1 MSQTAKYQL
10 WIVLAA
16 AVVFFTNLGVTA
28 LWDLDE
34 PLYASCAREM
44 LQRDD
49 WVVPR
54 YNGEIFFDKPPLMFW
69 TMIGGFEL
77 FGVNEF
83 AARFWS
89 AVLGIGTALL
99 TYHLGRLLFNAK
111 VGFWAGLAMSSHI
124 LFTISARAATVD
136 SALTFV
142 TTLAV
147 LLFVVA
153 GWPRR
158 TMTHSD
164 PISPIPP
171 ISPMGAMGGMGL
183 MRRSET
189 ASYKREKSGL
199 AFLPRSWLLFA
210 LIYACMG
217 VAVLGKGPVGLLLP
231 GATLGLFLLIM
242 NQPPA
247 PERPRPTTWLGRAAA
262 WLRAMLRPFAPQNLL
277 RVTWAMRPLTA
288 VAVVAAVA
296 LPWYVLVDLRTN
308 GAWLEQFLGKYN
320 FGPFLRP
327 FLGHRGPFFYHIVA
341 VLIFFFPWAVFLTP
355 TLLQMV
361 RRIRERHPWWPGYV
375 LMACWL
381 GVFFAFWSA
390 CSTKLPHYVLP
401 AYPALALLT
410 GCFLHDWLADP
421 ARVNPRWIKHA
432 NATLVF
438 VGAGILV
445 VVPIVAYYFVPG
457 EGLIGLVGLTLIIG
471 GGVCWHYH
479 RRGQLQPMMAAFT
492 VTSVAFI
499 TAVFGF
505 AANYVDRH
513 QNSEAIVAA
522 ICADSSEP
530 PQMAGYRFLEA
541 SMVYYAGGNVPCL
554 EAGQVAE
561 FLAASPRAYLVTIDE
576 HAAEVEEHFPG
587 EFRELTRQPRFL
599 KRNQEVVVFARRGPT
614 ERQYMA
620 GVTSSKARQ

>member
-1 MSQTAKYQL
+1 MSQNVKYQL
-10 WIVLAA
+10 WIALAA
-16 AVVFFTNLGVTA
+16 AVVFFTNLGVTG

-44 LQRDD
+44 WQCDD

-54 YNGEIFFDKPPLMFW
+54 YNGDYFFDKPPLMFW
-69 TMIGGFEL
+69 TMIAGFEM
-77 FGVNEF
+77 FGISEF

-89 AVLGIGTALL
+89 AVLGVGTALL

-111 VGFWAGLAMSSHI
+111 VGLWAGLAMSSHI

-158 TMTHSD
+158 TMSHSD
-164 PISPIPP
+164 PISPMPP
-171 ISPMGAMGGMGL
+171 ILPMGVMGL
-183 MRRSET
+183 MRLMGRSET
-189 ASYKREKSGL
+189 ASYAL
-199 AFLPRSWLLFA
+199 VPRSWLMFA

-217 VAVLGKGPVGLLLP
+217 VAVLGKGPVGFLLP
-231 GATLGLFLLIM
+231 VATLGLFLLIV
-242 NQPPA
+242 NQPAA
-247 PERPRPTTWLGRAAA
+247 PERPQPTSRSGRVAAGI
-262 WLRAMLRPFAPQNLL
+262 RAMLRPFAPGNFL

-296 LPWYVLVDLRTN
+296 LPWYVLVGQRTD
-308 GAWLEQFLGKYN
+308 GLWLKAFFLKYN
-320 FGPFLRP
+320 AEAYLSPS
-327 FLGHRGPFFYHIVA
+327 LGHSGPFFYHFVA

-355 TLLQMV
+355 TIMQTV
-361 RRIRERHPWWPGYV
+361 RRIRDHHPWWPGYV

-421 ARVNPRWIKHA
+421 ARVNRRWIQHA

-438 VGAGILV
+438 VGAGILI

-457 EGLIGLVGLTLIIG
+457 EQLIGLVGLTLVAG
-471 GGVCWHYH
+471 GAACWHCH
-479 RRGQLQPMMAAFT
+479 RRGRLQPMMAAFA

-499 TAVFGF
+499 TAVFAF

-513 QNSEAIVAA
+513 QNSAA
-522 ICADSSEP
+522 IADAIRADSRGS
-530 PQMAGYRFLEA
+530 PQLAGYRFLEA
-541 SMVYYAGGNVPCL
+541 SMVYYAGGNVPCC
-554 EAGQVAE
+554 ENVEQVGK
-561 FLAASPRAYLVTIDE
+561 FLAESPQAYLVTIDE
-576 HAAEVEEHFPG
+576 HAAEIEEQFPG

-599 KRNQEVVVFARRGPT
+599 KRNREVVVFARRTPS

-620 GVTSSKARQ
+620 GVNPPGTRQ

>member
-10 WIVLAA
+10 WIVLASG
-16 AVVFFTNLGVTA
+16 VVFFTNLGATA

-44 LQRDD
+44 WERGD

-54 YNGEIFFDKPPLMFW
+54 YNGDYFFDKPPLMFW
-69 TMIGGFEL
+69 TMIAGFEM
-77 FGVNEF
+77 FGINEF

-89 AVLGIGTALL
+89 AVLGVGTALL
-99 TYHLGRLLFNAK
+99 TFHLGRLLFNAK
-111 VGFWAGLAMSSHI
+111 VGLWAGLAMSSHI

-158 TMTHSD
+158 TPSHDGSTG
-164 PISPIPP
+164 PISPVRP
-171 ISPMGAMGGMGL
+171 IGL
-183 MRRSET
+183 MRGSVNE
-189 ASYKREKSGL
+189 SSSDEKPN
-199 AFLPRSWLLFA
+199 FTFVPRSWLAFA

-217 VAVLGKGPVGLLLP
+217 VAVLGKGPIGFLLP
-231 GATLGLFLLIM
+231 VASLGLFLLIM
-242 NQPPA
+242 NQPAPPA
-247 PERPRPTTWLGRAAA
+247 RLGPTTWLGRVAA
-262 WLRAMLRPFAPQNLL
+262 WIRALLRPFAPGHFL
-277 RVTWAMRPLTA
+277 RITWAMRPLTA
-288 VAVVAAVA
+288 AAVVAGVA
-296 LPWYVLVDLRTN
+296 LPWYILVDQRTD
-308 GAWLEQFLGKYN
+308 GAWLEQFFGKYN
-320 FGPFLRP
+320 LGPFLRP

-355 TLLQMV
+355 TIVQTV
-361 RRIRERHPWWPGYV
+361 RRIRDRHPWWPGYV

-381 GVFFAFWSA
+381 GAFFAFWSA

-421 ARVNPRWIKHA
+421 ARISRRWIQHA

-438 VGAGILV
+438 VGVGMLI
-445 VVPIVAYYFVPG
+445 VVPIVTYYFVPG
-457 EGLIGLVGLTLIIG
+457 EWPIALVGLTLVAG
-471 GGVCWHYH
+471 GAVCWHFH
-479 RRGQLQPMMAAFT
+479 RRGQLQPMMATFA

-499 TAVFGF
+499 TAIFAF
-505 AANYVDRH
+505 AANSVDRH

-522 ICADSSEP
+522 IRADSPEP

-541 SMVYYAGGNVPCL
+541 SMVYYAGGNVPCW
-554 EAGQVAE
+554 ENVEQVGQ
-561 FLAASPRAYLVTIDE
+561 FLAASPQAYLVTTDE
-576 HAAEVEEHFPG
+576 HAAEIDEHFPG
-587 EFRELTRQPRFL
+587 EFRILTRQPRFL
-599 KRNQEVVVFARRGPT
+599 KRNQEVVVFARREPA
-614 ERQYMA
+614 ERQYTA
-620 GVTSSKARQ
+620 GAHASVARQ